1 MKLYSAHVKNDD
13 PETAELVHEGVT
25 VGAYAVPVLWMLY
38 HRMWTPAL
46 LLVFG
51 QLAVTGLLDAAGAP
65 YILTL
70 AASLGI
76 NLLVGLNA
84 SDLRRLALDWR
95 GYEEIAT
102 VSGRNL
108 QDAERRFFDLYDVG
122 VPAKSETTT
131 AQHWSPVRRGDPLGV
146 FPAPAHR

>member
-1 MKLYSAHVKNDD
+1 MKLYTAHVKNDD

-25 VGAYAVPVLWMLY
+25 IAAYAVPVLWMLY

-46 LLVFG
+46 LLVFA
-51 QLAVTGLLDAAGAP
+51 QLAVTGLLGAVGASEL
-65 YILTL
+65 LTA

-76 NLLVGLNA
+76 NLVVGLNA

-95 GYEEIAT
+95 DYEEVAT

-108 QDAERRFFDLYDVG
+108 QDAERRFFDGYGAVI
-122 VPAKSETTT
+122 PARPEPT
-131 AQHWSPVRRGDPLGV
+131 AAQSWSTVRRADPLGV